1 MSTSPSVIATISGF
15 TGADIFRKHPQ
26 VASQPVP
33 RSITPSWLL
42 VKKRCLRAP
51 RLAIEQHRPRLLKKD
66 ASILPCFTPQLP
78 PPVPLFA
85 ARPLPLPFRFGRS
98 RTHGQLIGVT
108 KASSGFKGWMRQS
121 LATLTGLW
129 ILTPGCNRS
138 CLPFE
143 VPSVY
148 TRQKVNS
155 HSPLEILFVH
165 SLKLLKD
172 NTPFIC
178 LFLQNWRI

>member
-155 HSPLEILFVH
+155 FWFVH
-165 SLKLLKD
+165 THKI
-172 NTPFIC
+172 F
-178 LFLQNWRI
+178 QR